1 MRLGFAAVVSPSTLA
16 PMDSTTVIRGL
27 VGVYHAD
34 GGLRGELAYLIG
46 KVRGTAECALCDV
59 THHAAGRKREWRAL
73 TGQLNVP
80 FDLVHLNERTP
91 EVRAA
96 SDGRTPCVLA
106 RTDGGLVTLLGP
118 AELTALDGSVAR
130 FAARLRSA
138 TQRAGLSWPTPE

>member
-1 MRLGFAAVVSPSTLA
+1 MAGQTCA
-16 PMDSTTVIRGL
+16 MTTTTGVIQGL

-59 THHAAGRKREWRAL
+59 THHALGRKREWRAMVGEL
-73 TGQLNVP
+73 GVP

-96 SDGRTPCVLA
+96 SEGRTPCVLA
-106 RTDGGLVTLLGP
+106 RTG
-118 AELTALDGSVAR
+118 
-130 FAARLRSA
+130 
-138 TQRAGLSWPTPE
+138 AG